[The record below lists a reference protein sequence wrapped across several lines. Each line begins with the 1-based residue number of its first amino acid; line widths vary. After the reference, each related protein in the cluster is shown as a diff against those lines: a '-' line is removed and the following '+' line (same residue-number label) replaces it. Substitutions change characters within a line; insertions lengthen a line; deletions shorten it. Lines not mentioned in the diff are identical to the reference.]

1 MLKNQLSSLDV
12 KTDVHDKYNEVIDE
26 GNRRMAWGLSDVN
39 SWYKNASGRTA
50 QNWPFSLLE
59 YWEQTREINADDY
72 NNVEFHVSHQPNIF
86 YEQWKRW
93 LNE

>member
-1 MLKNQLSSLDV
+1 MLENQLASIDV
-12 KTDVHDKYNEVIDE
+12 KPNVHDKYNEVIDE

-59 YWEQTREINADDY
+59 YWEQTREMNSDDY
-72 NNVEFHVSHQPNIF
+72 NIT
-86 YEQWKRW
+86 
-93 LNE
+93 